1 MLHFRS
7 PCQFCLFSVEIKR
20 EDDSVDNP
28 NIAEKADEFINIFT
42 EAIKAHR
49 FENLKMLYLGR
60 KRR

>member
-1 MLHFRS
+1 
-7 PCQFCLFSVEIKR
+7 VEIKR